1 MVSAIGGS
9 GISPLANRALQA
21 PSLSD
26 EQKQFVTDTLSAF
39 DPESLS
45 ADDAK
50 QISARFREQGIAPG
64 RGLEE
69 AMAASGFDAREVG
82 KLAGVE
88 APPASRPEAPNGSNN
103 SDIISYLG
111 QLLADQGNEPLSEE
125 SKQTI
130 LQALRDKFGL
140 DSGAVIDERA

>member
-9 GISPLANRALQA
+9 GILPFANRALPA

-64 RGLEE
+64 RGLAEV
-69 AMAASGFDAREVG
+69 MAASGFDAREVG

-88 APPASRPEAPNGSNN
+88 APPAGQVAPTASTS
-103 SDIISYLG
+103 SDIISYLS

>member
-9 GISPLANRALQA
+9 GISPLANRALPA

-26 EQKQFVTDTLSAF
+26 EQKQFVSDTLSAF

-50 QISARFREQGIAPG
+50 QISARLREQGVAPG
-64 RGLEE
+64 RGLAE

-88 APPASRPEAPNGSNN
+88 APPAGQAASMASNN